1 MSATSQVTTPEIVT
15 SSTPQLRKL
24 NAEVVTTMTTSFLKR
39 LGHKSGLKPKRV
51 SLEGDVYTV
60 EVGKKFTAIVQV
72 SAETREIKEY
82 DVQPKAEE
90 GFFGFFFSKNSS
102 NNPWY
107 LCNSQCWIIFRFS
120 STCTLIHFR

>member
-1 MSATSQVTTPEIVT
+1 MSATSQETTPEAVT

-39 LGHKSGLKPKRV
+39 LGHKGGLKPKRV

-60 EVGKKFTAIVQV
+60 EVETKKFTAIVQV

-82 DVQPKAEE
+82 DVQPKTEE
-90 GFFGFFFSKNSS
+90 SFFASFSPKTLLIVFVISAIVNVGVYFGFKA
-102 NNPWY
+102 
-107 LCNSQCWIIFRFS
+107 LG
-120 STCTLIHFR
+120 L